1 MMGIYHHGMGYSGM
15 GGNSFL
21 CTLIMLVVLIDL
33 VLVGMWLWKRIRRE
47 DLKLQKNNCGCGG
60 TCSTCKPKEEKKDM

>member
-1 MMGIYHHGMGYSGM
+1 MMGIYHHGMGYGSM

-33 VLVGMWLWKRIRRE
+33 VLVGMWLWKRIKRE
-47 DLKLQKNNCGCGG
+47 DLKLQKNACGHEGDC
-60 TCSTCKPKEEKKDM
+60 TSHKKEEDKKDM